1 MRTVARLIERFTR
14 QLGVL
19 GGFATLM
26 VMIVIILDVA
36 GRTFFNAPIPGGN
49 ELSELLLVVLI
60 FLGLAAAQQ
69 GRNHYTVDIVTHLLG
84 PVAQRRLETIGMVV
98 SLLVVG
104 LLAWLSA
111 KHAWQAMLQGE
122 SSYGTISFP
131 IWPARVVIAFG
142 LGLLALQL
150 IIDIVKTLCSLDR
163 PAEDDTPTSP
173 VG

>member
-19 GGFATLM
+19 GGFATLA
-26 VMIVIILDVA
+26 VMIVIILDVG
-36 GRTFFNAPIPGGN
+36 GRTLFNAPISGGN
-49 ELSELLLVVLI
+49 ELSELLLVGLI

-69 GRNHYTVDIVTHLLG
+69 DRKHYTVDIVTHLLG
-84 PVAQRRLETIGMVV
+84 PVARRRLETVGLFI

-111 KHAWQAMLQGE
+111 KHAWQSMLQGE

-142 LGLLALQL
+142 LGLLAVQL
-150 IIDIVKTLCSLDR
+150 LIDIAKGLCPRDGAVEDVPPTC
-163 PAEDDTPTSP
+163 PA
-173 VG
+173 G